1 MHNKNGFT
9 LIEILITLAI
19 FGVII
24 NLISGINLNALERNS
39 LQKERALIVSLLE
52 KARSLAMANHE
63 NSDFGFCYQSGKY
76 IIFKGDDCDQNN
88 TDEMPANLNI
98 ASNPGTTF
106 PSQIIFKRLS
116 GESSEANIHLGDGT
130 QSLDI
135 NINHVGRID
144 W

>member
-1 MHNKNGFT
+1 MQNKNGFT

-19 FGVII
+19 FAVII
-24 NLISGINLNALERNS
+24 NLISGINLDSLERNS
-39 LQKERALIVSLLE
+39 LQKERSLIVSLLG
-52 KARSLAMANHE
+52 KARSLAMTNYE

-76 IIFKGDDCDQNN
+76 IIFKGDDCGQNN
-88 TDEMPANLNI
+88 TDEIPANLNI
-98 ASNPGTTF
+98 TSNPDTTF

-116 GESSEANIHLGDGT
+116 GESNEENIHLEDGAK
-130 QSLDI
+130 SLDI

>member
-24 NLISGINLNALERNS
+24 NLISGINLNSLERNS
-39 LQKERALIVSLLE
+39 LQKERLLIVSLLE

-63 NSDFGFCYQSGKY
+63 NSDFGFCYQSGTY

-116 GESSEANIHLGDGT
+116 GESSEENIHLGDGA